1 MQIKKIAVLTSG
13 GDAPGMNAAV
23 RAVSRAALNRGVQ
36 VMGVYRGYNGLIHGD
51 MFEMNLRSVSD
62 IIHRGGTMLYT
73 ARSPEFRTEEG
84 RHTAYF
90 YMANEEEP
98 YPVAVDQAW
107 VDTLNGFITQY
118 DMVGWDG
125 FSGSA
130 TGLLDGTHFLAEFS
144 FADGTSMRASGYG
157 RFPVNYGDASAA
169 IDAHFM
175 QLLPEDMRDW

>member
-1 MQIKKIAVLTSG
+1 MFKRSLLLCVFLGATLILGGCQRLPDKAAPPSVPSSTLTSLYFSENG
-13 GDAPGMNAAV
+13 SYFK
-23 RAVSRAALNRGVQ
+23 RVQ
-36 VMGVYRGYNGLIHGD
+36 G
-51 MFEMNLRSVSD
+51 F
-62 IIHRGGTMLYT
+62 
-73 ARSPEFRTEEG
+73 EFRTEEG

-175 QLLPEDMRDW
+175 QLLPQDMRDW